1 MAPQVFM
8 KFQILY
14 PSSTPPHL
22 LTSSQLVVKEA
33 LKRSNAREVK
43 GLFLNFM
50 RIESTKINKAI
61 FKKKYI
67 VFDPF
72 PSEMNQKF
80 TRIGPKTSPVAT
92 FPRYVMTGFASSVIY
107 VV

>member
-1 MAPQVFM
+1 MAPQVFT

-22 LTSSQLVVKEA
+22 LTSSQLVVIEA

-61 FKKKYI
+61 FLKII

-80 TRIGPKTSPVAT
+80 TRIGPKSSLVAT
-92 FPRYVMTGFASSVIY
+92 FPRYVMIGFASSVIY